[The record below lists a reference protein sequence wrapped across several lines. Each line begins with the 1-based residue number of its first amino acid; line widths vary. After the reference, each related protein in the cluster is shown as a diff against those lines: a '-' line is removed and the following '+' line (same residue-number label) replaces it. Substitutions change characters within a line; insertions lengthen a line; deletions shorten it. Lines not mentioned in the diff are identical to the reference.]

1 MYEDTNQRHLDECR
15 TPLTLKTILF
25 VRSLSKTWLAIN
37 NRVASGWWL
46 YIYILWASHPCKLLT
61 AVPVYYL
68 PAQLGARLQFANT
81 ERCAQ
86 TLSVGWNSRCL
97 HLLSATVLLSL
108 QTPVPPSFIHH
119 LAKKKP
125 PMPKFSSCNF
135 FFPPLPF
142 TSGSDKGTKWE
153 RLTRIQFNFLS
164 SLLLL
169 MPSP

>member
-1 MYEDTNQRHLDECR
+1 MYEDTNQRHLNEYR
-15 TPLTLKTILF
+15 TLLTLKTILYA
-25 VRSLSKTWLAIN
+25 RSLGKTWLAIN
-37 NRVASGWWL
+37 NRMASGWWL

-119 LAKKKP
+119 LAKTSRTC
-125 PMPKFSSCNF
+125 PKFSQIFLMQLF
-135 FFPPLPF
+135 FYPPPLYV
-142 TSGSDKGTKWE
+142 W
-153 RLTRIQFNFLS
+153 QW
-164 SLLLL
+164 
-169 MPSP
+169 